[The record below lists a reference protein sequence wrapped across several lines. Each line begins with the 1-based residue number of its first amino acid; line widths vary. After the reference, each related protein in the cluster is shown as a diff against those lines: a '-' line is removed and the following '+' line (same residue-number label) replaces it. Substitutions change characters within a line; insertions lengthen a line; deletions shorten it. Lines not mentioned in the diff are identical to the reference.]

1 MTELS
6 RTYPMRA
13 VLLLACLSVVW
24 TSAIGAEICPSR
36 PGQHLRFVDVFDG
49 PPEEMASLIPD
60 QVSPRSGWWT
70 LGYVYDA
77 GRNVT
82 IRCKYT
88 DGHSLDV
95 QLARRVNRC
104 TYWMDAGKTA
114 RLSCQ

>member
-1 MTELS
+1 
-6 RTYPMRA
+6 MRI
-13 VLLLACLSVVW
+13 VLLLACLSTLW

-36 PGQHLRFVDVFDG
+36 RGQPLRFVDVFDG

-60 QVSPRSGWWT
+60 QASPRSGWWT

-82 IRCKYT
+82 IRCKYADT
-88 DGHSLDV
+88 QVLDV
-95 QLARRVNRC
+95 QLVRRVNRC
-104 TYWMDAGKTA
+104 TYRMDAGKAA